1 MEVPFGLK
9 GFTARSYSMIM
20 STYDEKVDRI
30 KSSWE
35 KELETVISEDL
46 WTEALKRVSNST
58 PCARLG
64 LI

>member
-1 MEVPFGLK
+1 
-9 GFTARSYSMIM
+9 MIM